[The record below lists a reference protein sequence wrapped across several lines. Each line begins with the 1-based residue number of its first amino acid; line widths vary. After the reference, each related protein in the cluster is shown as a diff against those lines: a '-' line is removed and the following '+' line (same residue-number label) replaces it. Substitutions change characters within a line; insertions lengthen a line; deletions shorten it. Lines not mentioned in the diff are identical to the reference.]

1 MNVSDLRGIL
11 TYVPRFREKIFVIAV
26 DGEIAASPNFGNI
39 LLDLAVLRSLSVKV
53 ILVHGAAFQIE
64 KLATARGVKPTNSD
78 GTGITDEAT
87 LQVSLDAATTLM
99 NEIMQGLTS
108 VDLRAAY
115 ANAVIAHPA
124 GILGGVDFLHT
135 GKVERVDTKL
145 LQLLLNEG
153 VIPVVP
159 PIGFDGEG
167 RTFRVNSDAIAVEIA
182 EALQAMKIIYLG
194 ARDAVVANGELVR
207 QLSIAEAEDLVK
219 KRRGQVDVISLS
231 KLEHGARACRNGIA
245 RVHLLNGNVDE
256 ALLAEVFSP
265 EGVGTMIYSNDY
277 QQIRRVFKKDVRAL
291 LILIRS
297 SIEHAELVKR
307 FASVSEEVE
316 LGYSPEQTATEVQRC
331 LNCDIET
338 HFTASLCIECD
349 ACVDVCPVNCLTIAP
364 VAETEAE
371 LRTRL
376 SAPADNPTQ
385 DLYVSAALPQTHR
398 IMVKDEDI
406 CLHCGLCAERCPTA
420 AWDMQKFSL
429 VLPYAFS
436 ASGTVV
442 PVSV

>member
-245 RVHLLNGNVDE
+245 RVHLLNGNMDE

-307 FASVSEEVE
+307 TRADLLSQLDDYWVLEIDRQLVACVAVHDYPEAQKSELACLYVAKSHEGQGFGRKLMAFAEQLAAQRGMKHIFALSTQAFNYFQQKG
-316 LGYSPEQTATEVQRC
+316 GYTEVSPDELPPERRKKYDTSGRNSKVLQRA
-331 LNCDIET
+331 I
-338 HFTASLCIECD
+338 A
-349 ACVDVCPVNCLTIAP
+349 AAVVD
-364 VAETEAE
+364 
-371 LRTRL
+371 
-376 SAPADNPTQ
+376 PAR
-385 DLYVSAALPQTHR
+385 A
-398 IMVKDEDI
+398 
-406 CLHCGLCAERCPTA
+406 
-420 AWDMQKFSL
+420 
-429 VLPYAFS
+429 
-436 ASGTVV
+436 
-442 PVSV
+442 